1 MFSAITLA
9 AAAAPS
15 TSTPSS
21 SAISSYQSL
30 LVAYPLI
37 VHTVQAGVTSGGAKL
52 TAQKVSGGSRDLRK
66 VRNAAAISALF
77 VSPAMTFA
85 YTTML
90 PWAKRNGGTV
100 AFWACDQLV
109 VPLFLNFTIMFFNF
123 YLGAKVA
130 ADAAV
135 LAVVKKLPKAMLS
148 GWCFWVMRRI
158 LNE

>member
-1 MFSAITLA
+1 MLRALTLA
-9 AAAAPS
+9 ATG
-15 TSTPSS
+15 TSSS

-37 VHTVQAGVTSGGAKL
+37 MHTVQAGVTSGVAKL

-66 VRNAAAISALF
+66 VCNAAAISALF
-77 VSPAMTFA
+77 VSPVMTFA
-85 YTTML
+85 YSSML
-90 PWAKRNGGTV
+90 PWAKRSGGSV

-135 LAVVKKLPKAMLS
+135 LAVAKKLPKAMLS
-148 GWCFWVMRRI
+148 GWCFWV
-158 LNE
+158 